1 LWRLPTYFCA
11 NFKYSFVIVSG
22 NQHSNY
28 NPRVTAIRLG
38 LIGATG
44 RMGTALTETLAE
56 TDDIVLTAQHRRN
69 SDLEEF
75 LKNDLHVVVDLST
88 GPGVDAHGPAVVK
101 RGLPYIVGATGYK
114 PVTLELLTG
123 LADAADSPVL
133 IVPNFSLGANLMIR
147 FAALAS
153 RLMQAPVITER
164 HHMGKADAPSGT
176 ALFTANRIAEA
187 RGEAKPGPKD
197 SSADFFSESHQGV
210 LGHAHHGVA
219 IHSLRGD
226 GYLAEQAVQLTLP
239 GESLTIEHRSIDRR
253 CFMSG
258 IIYAIR
264 NIGRVRGL
272 VVGLDAI
279 LEL

>member
-1 LWRLPTYFCA
+1 
-11 NFKYSFVIVSG
+11 
-22 NQHSNY
+22 
-28 NPRVTAIRLG
+28 
-38 LIGATG
+38 
-44 RMGTALTETLAE
+44 MGTALIDAVAKVDDITLAAE
-56 TDDIVLTAQHRRN
+56 HTRHTDLA
-69 SDLEEF
+69 EF
-75 LKNDLHVVVDLST
+75 LRHELDVVVDLST
-88 GPGVDAHGPAVVK
+88 GPGVDTHGPAVVK
-101 RGLPYIVGATGYK
+101 RGIPYIVGATGYK
-114 PVTLELLTG
+114 PVTVELLTG
-123 LADAADSPVL
+123 LSDAADSPVL

-147 FAALAS
+147 FAAQAS

-176 ALFTANRIAEA
+176 ALFTANRIIEA
-187 RGEAKPGPKD
+187 VGAAPAQPSPENKTTAD
-197 SSADFFSESHQGV
+197 SNIQAGRAGATPTSTADYFSESHPGV
-210 LGHAHHGVA
+210 LGHAHHGIA

>member
-1 LWRLPTYFCA
+1 
-11 NFKYSFVIVSG
+11 
-22 NQHSNY
+22 
-28 NPRVTAIRLG
+28 
-38 LIGATG
+38 
-44 RMGTALTETLAE
+44 MGTALIDALAKVDDITLA
-56 TDDIVLTAQHRRN
+56 AQHTRHT
-69 SDLEEF
+69 DLGEF
-75 LKNDLHVVVDLST
+75 LAHELDVVVDLST
-88 GPGVDAHGPAVVK
+88 GPGVDTHGPAVVK
-101 RGLPYIVGATGYK
+101 RGIPYIVGATGYK
-114 PVTLELLTG
+114 PVTVELLTG
-123 LADAADSPVL
+123 LSDAADSPVL

-147 FAALAS
+147 FAAQAA
-153 RLMQAPVITER
+153 RLMEAPVIIER

-176 ALFTANRIAEA
+176 ALFTAQRIADA
-187 RGEAKPGPKD
+187 RGELASGKRD
-197 SSADFFSESHQGV
+197 STADHFSESHSGV
-210 LGHAHHGVA
+210 LGHSHHGIA

-239 GESLTIEHRSIDRR
+239 GESLSLEHHSIDRR

>member
-1 LWRLPTYFCA
+1 M
-11 NFKYSFVIVSG
+11 
-22 NQHSNY
+22 
-28 NPRVTAIRLG
+28 G
-38 LIGATG
+38 L
-44 RMGTALTETLAE
+44 ALLDALEKV
-56 TDDIVLTAQHRRN
+56 DDIVLEAQHT
-69 SDLEEF
+69 SQGDLGEF
-75 LKNDLHVVVDLST
+75 LGHELDAVVDLST
-88 GPGVDAHGPAVVK
+88 GPGVDAHGPAIVK
-101 RGLPYIVGATGYK
+101 RGIPYIIGATGYSAGT
-114 PVTLELLTG
+114 VELLTG

-147 FAALAS
+147 FAAQAA
-153 RLMQAPVITER
+153 RLMEAPVVTER

-176 ALFTANRIAEA
+176 ALFTANRIAESVA
-187 RGEAKPGPKD
+187 QTPL
-197 SSADFFSESHQGV
+197 SANSDGRQEYLAHRASTSAHFSESHPGV
-210 LGHAHHGVA
+210 LGHDHHGVA

-258 IIYAIR
+258 IIYAVR

>member
-1 LWRLPTYFCA
+1 MGQALIEHLAGVPDVQLAAEHTRHTDLQQF
-11 NFKYSFVIVSG
+11 
-22 NQHSNY
+22 
-28 NPRVTAIRLG
+28 LG
-38 LIGATG
+38 SEL
-44 RMGTALTETLAE
+44 
-56 TDDIVLTAQHRRN
+56 D
-69 SDLEEF
+69 
-75 LKNDLHVVVDLST
+75 VVVDLSK
-88 GPGVDAHGPAVVK
+88 GEGVDTHGPAVVK

-114 PVTLELLTG
+114 PVTIELLTG

-147 FAALAS
+147 FAAQAA
-153 RLMQAPVITER
+153 RLMEAPVVTER

-176 ALFTANRIAEA
+176 ALFTAQRIVDSRAEHLA
-187 RGEAKPGPKD
+187 RPGVGQVTSPAKTSTSNHFK
-197 SSADFFSESHQGV
+197 ESPDHEGV
-210 LGHAHHGVA
+210 LGGSLGGVA

-226 GYLAEQAVQLTLP
+226 GYLAEQQVSFTLP
-239 GESLTIEHRSIDRR
+239 GENLSIEHRSIDRR

-272 VVGLDAI
+272 VIGLDAI